1 MALKSPLLEVEGGV
15 AAARGW
21 LCGTA
26 ACGIKWRGRDDLA
39 LVLSD
44 RDARAAG
51 VFTTNKVQ
59 AAPVLLDRGRLPS
72 QRARALVV
80 NAGNANACTGETGM
94 RDARRMAE
102 VAARALGV
110 APDQVLVSS
119 TGVIGRM
126 LPMAAVEPGI
136 EAAAAALGPGHG
148 PQAAAA
154 IMTTD
159 LEPKSA
165 AVEVDSEGA
174 RVRVGGM
181 AKGSGMIHPDLATML
196 CFVTTDAALEPGLV
210 EDVLP
215 RVADRSFNQL
225 TVDGDSSTND
235 TFLLLA
241 NGAAGNA
248 PLRAGSPAAGAFEA
262 AVLEVARRLAR
273 AIAADGEGATRL
285 LTVRV
290 GGARTD
296 PEARLAARAVAGSSL
311 VKAAVHGGDPNWG
324 RVVCALGY
332 SGAGLELG
340 RLSVSIGGVPV
351 FALGA
356 PVDPDLER
364 VREAFERREVE
375 ISADL
380 GLGAGEGEAW
390 GCDLSEE
397 YVHINADYTT

>member
-1 MALKSPLLEVEGGV
+1 MALKSSLLEVDGGV

-26 ACGIKWRGRDDLA
+26 ACGIKWRGRDDVA

-59 AAPVLLDRGRLPS
+59 AAPVLLDRERLPS

-80 NAGNANACTGETGM
+80 NAGNANACTGERGM

-102 VAARALGV
+102 VAARVLGV

-126 LPMAAVEPGI
+126 LPMAAIEPGI
-136 EAAAAALGPGHG
+136 EAAAAALGPGQG
-148 PQAAAA
+148 PLAAAA

-241 NGAAGNA
+241 NGAAGNT

-290 GGARTD
+290 G
-296 PEARLAARAVAGSSL
+296 
-311 VKAAVHGGDPNWG
+311 
-324 RVVCALGY
+324 
-332 SGAGLELG
+332 
-340 RLSVSIGGVPV
+340 
-351 FALGA
+351 
-356 PVDPDLER
+356 
-364 VREAFERREVE
+364 
-375 ISADL
+375 
-380 GLGAGEGEAW
+380 
-390 GCDLSEE
+390 
-397 YVHINADYTT
+397 